1 MNCKGLGAA
10 LLKNVLDSRS
20 SEREKREMETN
31 DRQGTNALFAHVRYV
46 SEMSTLIVA
55 SQTC

>member
-20 SEREKREMETN
+20 SEREKREMEPTIVKE
-31 DRQGTNALFAHVRYV
+31 Q
-46 SEMSTLIVA
+46 TL
-55 SQTC
+55 SLRM